1 MSEAE
6 ADTSIEDKDVDYT
19 PIGSQPSVGAS
30 SHVSTKEAAD
40 EDEPKAQ
47 QQASAKD
54 VIDLEKEPVAKARK
68 VMASRSDMWRH
79 FAQVKND
86 ANVVT
91 HGTCNYCM
99 RSIKADT
106 SKHGTSSLKKHFLAC
121 KRNPHRNEKDPTQ
134 ALLQTTPGEAPGY
147 HKWDPEAVRQAFTEM
162 VIEDELPF
170 AFGEKSGFRKFMAVA
185 CPRFNVPNVYEKVF
199 TKLADEDLSYKFA
212 LSEENDGYGCPDE
225 TDWENSK
232 KMEEFLGHF
241 FDVTTRVS
249 ASLSVTCNSFF
260 HEIAEVRLLIQTW
273 LDSEDALQ
281 VAMGHRMRDKFN
293 KYWGLWH
300 INSKGSTTELD
311 KEVQNEKVIEK
322 KGKKAKGK
330 DKEKEKENPNLL
342 IYVAAALDPRYKL
355 SDYTSAVIEE
365 IFGQESGQL
374 VWTAINTCL
383 AELFEEYRKSY
394 APTEGTSE
402 VTADDQ
408 RAATTRRGTMLSD
421 RIAKKLKMNNG
432 ASSNAK
438 TELDKYLAEACEE
451 AEVKFDI
458 LGWWKLNAHRFPVLA
473 ALARDVLAI
482 PLTSVASESAFSTGG
497 RILDD
502 FRTSL
507 TPFMLEALVCTQDW
521 LRRTTPIDIQENME
535 ELAKMEKG
543 K

>member
-1 MSEAE
+1 MHMSCAAHILNLIVQDGLKE
-6 ADTSIEDKDVDYT
+6 VDLT
-19 PIGSQPSVGAS
+19 IV
-30 SHVSTKEAAD
+30 HVRAVVRYIRAGGTR
-40 EDEPKAQ
+40 
-47 QQASAKD
+47 
-54 VIDLEKEPVAKARK
+54 LEKFKEILEEEK
-68 VMASRSDMWRH
+68 VDIKT
-79 FAQVKND
+79 FLKND
-86 ANVVT
+86 VPTRWNST
-91 HGTCNYCM
+91 YIM
-99 RSIKADT
+99 LKA
-106 SKHGTSSLKKHFLAC
+106 A
-121 KRNPHRNEKDPTQ
+121 
-134 ALLQTTPGEAPGY
+134 
-147 HKWDPEAVRQAFTEM
+147 
-162 VIEDELPF
+162 
-170 AFGEKSGFRKFMAVA
+170 
-185 CPRFNVPNVYEKVF
+185 NVYEKVF

-473 ALARDVLAI
+473 ALACDVLAI
-482 PLTSVASESAFSTGG
+482 PITSVASESAFSTGG